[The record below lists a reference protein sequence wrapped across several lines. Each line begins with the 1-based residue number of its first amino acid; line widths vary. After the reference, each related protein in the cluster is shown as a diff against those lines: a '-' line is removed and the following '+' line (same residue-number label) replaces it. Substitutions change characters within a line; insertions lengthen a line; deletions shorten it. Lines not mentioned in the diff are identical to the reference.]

1 MQRVKL
7 AAAVVCA
14 AVLAA
19 PVARAADGPPQ
30 KVDNGVL
37 VPLAGATLKVEVCTD
52 DVVRI
57 AYAGDAAVFDRPSL
71 VTAPKE
77 CGGATWHA
85 TIGASSVVVQTAKL
99 RVTVSRMTGR
109 VRFTDLKGVPILSEA
124 SRSLAAAE
132 VQGERTFHVR
142 RQWLPNADES
152 LYGLGQQQ
160 LGLMDIKGY
169 DLDLGSNVSDVVP
182 VLVSS
187 RGYGILWNNMS
198 LTRFGDLRTAASD
211 AGGSLDEA
219 VARRPDRPLL
229 RRRALS
235 VRWLARRSVDRHPAG
250 GQAVAE
256 HERIHP
262 ALRPRATPACGG
274 SVHRR
279 AGHRR
284 LHVQTFSNAGL
295 KMWVDDRL
303 VVDHWRQGWLPWND
317 VARSR

>member
-19 PVARAADGPPQ
+19 PMAHAAEAPPR

-37 VPLAGATLKVEVCTD
+37 VPLTGATLKVEVCTD
-52 DVVRI
+52 DVIRI
-57 AYAGDAAVFDRPSL
+57 AYAADASVFDRPSV

-85 TIGASSVVVQTAKL
+85 TIGDASVVVQTTKL

-142 RQWLPNADES
+142 QQWLPNADES

-169 DLDLGSNVSDVVP
+169 DLDLWQYNVSD
-182 VLVSS
+182 
-187 RGYGILWNNMS
+187 
-198 LTRFGDLRTAASD
+198 
-211 AGGSLDEA
+211 
-219 VARRPDRPLL
+219 RRPG
-229 RRRALS
+229 
-235 VRWLARRSVDRHPAG
+235 ARV
-250 GQAVAE
+250 E
-256 HERIHP
+256 
-262 ALRPRATPACGG
+262 PRATASSGTTC
-274 SVHRR
+274 R
-279 AGHRR
+279 
-284 LHVQTFSNAGL
+284 
-295 KMWVDDRL
+295 
-303 VVDHWRQGWLPWND
+303 
-317 VARSR
+317 

>member
-7 AAAVVCA
+7 AATVVCA
-14 AVLAA
+14 AVLTASMA
-19 PVARAADGPPQ
+19 LAADGPPQ

-37 VPLAGATLKVEVCTD
+37 VPLPGATLKVEVCTD

-57 AYAGDAAVFDRPSL
+57 AYAGDASVFDRPSV
-71 VTAPKE
+71 VTAPKQ
-77 CGGATWHA
+77 CGGATWRA
-85 TIGASSVVVQTAKL
+85 TIGDASVVVQTSKL

-142 RQWLPNADES
+142 QQWLPNADES

-169 DLDLGSNVSDVVP
+169 DLDLWQYNVSDVVP

-198 LTRFGDLRTAASD
+198 LTRFGDLRTAA
-211 AGGSLDEA
+211 AMPAAALLDEGGKPGGLTGHYFA
-219 VARRPDRPLL
+219 GAHFEREVGSRVDPSIDIQ
-229 RRRALS
+229 
-235 VRWLARRSVDRHPAG
+235 LAGKPS
-250 GQAVAE
+250 QNT
-256 HERIHP
+256 RIHP
-262 ALRPRATPACGG
+262 ALPAEGDASVRWVG
-274 SVHRR
+274 SVV
-279 AGHRR
+279 APATGDFTF
-284 LHVQTFSNAGL
+284 QTFSNAGL

-303 VVDHWRQGWLPWND
+303 VVAHWR
-317 VARSR
+317 